1 MTMRRR
7 LDRLEVARGTRPDL
21 DTAATFTALVATLD
35 RLAARKAA
43 GCVTV
48 QAELETLMA
57 ALDGGDNGNA
67 AHAA

>member
-1 MTMRRR
+1 MTLKNRI
-7 LDRLEVARGTRPDL
+7 DRLESVL
-21 DTAATFTALVATLD
+21 AAPPAPGAAKTFAALVATLD

-57 ALDGGDNGNA
+57 ALDGGDDGNA
-67 AHAA
+67 ALAT